1 MTSRLATTAAML
13 ALASLAVCG
22 CGRETGNVSGRVTF
36 QGKPVTDARIMFS
49 DPEYGTY
56 FTAPL
61 DANGRFEMRSAEGP
75 GLWVGPYKVT
85 ILPKIEDP
93 PIGPAPPPK
102 PRPGPNIPAKYRDPK
117 TTPLSV
123 EVQEKNEPFNFDLE
137 P

>member
-1 MTSRLATTAAML
+1 MTIAAL
-13 ALASLAVCG
+13 ALASLAACG
-22 CGRETGNVSGRVTF
+22 CGRETGKVTGRVTF
-36 QGKPVTDARIMFS
+36 QGKPVTEGRIMFS

-61 DANGRFEMRSAEGP
+61 DANGRFEMRTAEGP

-85 ILPKIEDP
+85 ILPSIVDP

-102 PRPGPNIPAKYRDPK
+102 PRPVLNIPARYRDPK
-117 TTPLSV
+117 TTPISV
-123 EVQEKNEPFNFDLE
+123 EVGASNEPFDFVLE